1 MVLILLQMPQF
12 LDFTITW
19 LALSNSFWNPFL
31 FWLLNNNFRRISKEL
46 FLTKVAYLFFTFKQ
60 TNI

>member
-46 FLTKVAYLFFTFKQ
+46 FLTKVLIFYFQ
-60 TNI
+60 TNQYI